1 MEEYLASGTL
11 PPSEDFEM
19 TSCDN
24 VSKEEDKVIVKDTEE
39 MDIVEDNSVNAS
51 QSETGN
57 CDDIVI
63 GLENINTSTK
73 RDSEGKIKN
82 VSRFDQICVTT
93 SDNFLYSNYSN
104 VILVKLSLAHQSN
117 CPKCQN
123 CFLKIVPEIVEKKRM
138 HN

>member
-11 PPSEDFEM
+11 PPSEDVEM

-51 QSETGN
+51 QSQTDN

-73 RDSEGKIKN
+73 QKKVKD
-82 VSRFDQICVTT
+82 VDQE
-93 SDNFLYSNYSN
+93 SD
-104 VILVKLSLAHQSN
+104 QS
-117 CPKCQN
+117 
-123 CFLKIVPEIVEKKRM
+123 FSVPVPKKRKIAKKPKTV
-138 HN
+138 NTKVYSFE